1 MATQPEPPVQP
12 SQPPPEVAPP
22 TPDIDV
28 PSPAQ
33 QPTTQPP
40 PD

>member
-1 MATQPEPPVQP
+1 MATQPEVPAQP
-12 SQPPPEVAPP
+12 TQPPSEAPMP
-22 TPDIDV
+22 SPDVDV

>member
-1 MATQPEPPVQP
+1 MATQPEQP
-12 SQPPPEVAPP
+12 AQPTQPQPEVAPP
-22 TPDIDV
+22 QHDVDV
-28 PSPAQ
+28 PSPAS